1 MGVTYTLQIT
11 PQPCPVGSVNSLVH
25 QRVRPSVEL
34 HSDLSLETYKEG
46 IDIYLHLPQNRVLY
60 QTERKRE
67 KERKRI
73 YMKTGVTLKQAK
85 EYPEAKS
92 KIWIKSFAFARG
104 NKT

>member
-11 PQPCPVGSVNSLVH
+11 PQPCSVGSVNSLVH

-46 IDIYLHLPQNRVLY
+46 TDIYLHLPQKSSLPDR
-60 QTERKRE
+60 ERERE
-67 KERKRI
+67 RERI
-73 YMKTGVTLKQAK
+73 YMKTGVTLTQAK
-85 EYPEAKS
+85 EYSEAKS